1 MKLSL
6 EIPTIALLLAISGI
20 IECRPQRKDIRG
32 NDLIESQKPILARK
46 DQDLG
51 ITNPDQAQPLKTN
64 IGQNVVNLRSIRPQ
78 FPMKALGRRQRRST
92 ASRDWNLVNR
102 NPNLRASAQDCNHV
116 DPEEQ
121 EYVKFEF
128 PGGFELQVPAGCK
141 NLNRE
146 AERTC
151 EVEEIPNQPVEE
163 GSSVFVTRRKCEE
176 HEGMSKGLVQ
186 LPRGLAGSDHVCQQ
200 EFLFVKIQERDV
212 KVESGCVPR
221 LLDK

>member
-1 MKLSL
+1 MKLSF
-6 EIPTIALLLAISGI
+6 EIPTIVLLLAISGM
-20 IECRPQRKDIRG
+20 IECRPQKRDIRG

-51 ITNPDQAQPLKTN
+51 ITNPDQVQPLKTN
-64 IGQNVVNLRSIRPQ
+64 IGQNVVNLRNRRPQ
-78 FPMKALGRRQRRST
+78 FPMKAS
-92 ASRDWNLVNR
+92 DWNWVNR
-102 NPNLRASAQDCNHV
+102 NPNLRASAQDCNRV

-121 EYVKFEF
+121 EYVKFKF

-146 AERTC
+146 AERAC
-151 EVEEIPNQPVEE
+151 EVVEIPNQPVEE

-176 HEGMSKGLVQ
+176 HEGMSKGFVQ

-200 EFLFVKIQERDV
+200 EFLFVKIQERVV
-212 KVESGCVPR
+212 KVESSCVPR